1 MGGYVTGSARSFPI
15 EISPRRSS
23 MNRRHGAVENDKQQP
38 AIIYFRLS
46 FHQTDTIVTPPNK
59 SFFFLSPPPKK
70 KPKFKQKVKYPM
82 LIKLLQAGGCFPIIA
97 AISFILPPFLF
108 RCF

>member
-59 SFFFLSPPPKK
+59 SFFSFFSPPKK
-70 KPKFKQKVKYPM
+70 SRNLSKRLNIQ
-82 LIKLLQAGGCFPIIA
+82 C
-97 AISFILPPFLF
+97 
-108 RCF
+108 